1 MITSSP
7 RGTSDIFGKDIEY
20 RKVEFN
26 RRRKMEFEG
35 RNIYVVSP
43 EDLLIS
49 KLFWARESMS
59 GLQIGDIRNLLETV
73 EELDREYIEKWVRKL
88 ELDDVW
94 KAALG

>member
-1 MITSSP
+1 
-7 RGTSDIFGKDIEY
+7 
-20 RKVEFN
+20 
-26 RRRKMEFEG
+26 MEFEG

-59 GLQIGDIRNLLETV
+59 GLQIGDIRNLLGTV
-73 EELDREYIEKWVRKL
+73 EELDREYIEKWIRKL
-88 ELDDVW
+88 ELDYVW

>member
-1 MITSSP
+1 
-7 RGTSDIFGKDIEY
+7 
-20 RKVEFN
+20 
-26 RRRKMEFEG
+26 MEFEG

-59 GLQIGDIRNLLETV
+59 GLQIGDIRNLLGTV